1 MLTTEEQDRVG
12 TVRLKVPEI
21 LLERN
26 MTTTMFAQLAGI
38 TYNQALAIRRGVYTR
53 IDLSTIAR
61 ICNAL
66 KLQPSDLMEYI
77 PNSK

>member
-1 MLTTEEQDRVG
+1 MENLMASG

-21 LLERN
+21 LDERKI
-26 MTTTMFAQLAGI
+26 TTADFAQRAGM

-61 ICNAL
+61 ICEAL
-66 KLQPSDLMEYI
+66 NLEPGELFEFKKDPGTD
-77 PNSK
+77 

>member
-1 MLTTEEQDRVG
+1 MENMMTTG

-21 LLERN
+21 LDNRGIS
-26 MTTTMFAQLAGI
+26 TADFAQRAGI

-61 ICNAL
+61 ICEAL
-66 KLQPSDLMEYI
+66 NVEPGELFEFKKDSGAG
-77 PNSK
+77 